1 MTNVCFELCLQQTKK
16 RDSNNMNDSSEFNTN
31 NYATSEEDKALNRSH
46 YNFNGGFYT
55 SDLASEEAYILRV
68 APLAYPGPRYIVSR
82 DEDYAFAD
90 RDLWEFQDFDSAL
103 EFLRDNLCPVCDG
116 DGYREKNV
124 HADFNTDYG
133 YIQEVICDEC
143 EGRGTL

>member
-1 MTNVCFELCLQQTKK
+1 MTNV
-16 RDSNNMNDSSEFNTN
+16 MNDCSEFDPN
-31 NYATSEEDKALNRSH
+31 NHATSEEDKALNRIY

-55 SDLASEEAYILRV
+55 SAFANEGVYSLRV
-68 APLAYPGPRYIVSR
+68 APLAYSGPRYIVSR

-90 RDLWEFQDFDSAL
+90 RELWEFQDFDSAL

-116 DGYREKNV
+116 DGYREENV
-124 HADFNTDYG
+124 HADFNTDHG

>member
-31 NYATSEEDKALNRSH
+31 NYATSEEKKALKEICFS
-46 YNFNGGFYT
+46 FDKGFYSNGVFT
-55 SDLASEEAYILRV
+55 LRI
-68 APLAYPGPRYIVSR
+68 AQLEYSGPRYIVSR
-82 DEDYAFAD
+82 DEDYGFAD
-90 RDLWEFQDFDSAL
+90 RELWEFQDFDSAL

-116 DGYREKNV
+116 DGFREENV
-124 HADFNTDYG
+124 HADFNTDHG